1 MEAAAPVA
9 ERSLVSSSLHREDVL
24 VGGHAAVWGSF
35 FDPEARRWGFA
46 CCRGTARLEP
56 CPEAKAAARPKRK
69 AEEEEE
75 EEDPKA
81 KAARS
86 AFWSSRLLDGEPP
99 DSPPGAREESDCA
112 EDFLAAFVLYW
123 FHAWASGSGAEAR
136 PDARAVQ
143 QTKEALLPL
152 LQQLKART
160 LPQPLLRQLAD
171 FAELAGQRE
180 YSQANDVYVA
190 ITIGKALWHTHLD
203 LGQQRAHWGGGS
215 SLRTMQKQIVEKQ
228 EGPQERHRIRHGS
241 RRAAVR
247 ARAEAASDPHRGR
260 CAQRLPLEAG
270 ARAGPRGAALGGG
283 PAGAA
288 EHPRLRRPGQGPGVR
303 GAVRHARL
311 RPGQRPPAA
320 VRGGPGG
327 PLAPVPGHREC
338 PGRVAPSPPSE

>member
-56 CPEAKAAARPKRK
+56 CPEAKAAA
-69 AEEEEE
+69 
-75 EEDPKA
+75 
-81 KAARS
+81 
-86 AFWSSRLLDGEPP
+86 RLLDGEPP

-215 SLRTMQKQIVEKQ
+215 SLRTMQKQIVEKDHKNATAFDTD
-228 EGPQERHRIRHGS
+228 P
-241 RRAAVR
+241 AV
-247 ARAEAASDPHRGR
+247 
-260 CAQRLPLEAG
+260 QRYVH
-270 ARAGPRGAALGGG
+270 ALKRLATHIGG
-283 PAGAA
+283 
-288 EHPRLRRPGQGPGVR
+288 
-303 GAVRHARL
+303 
-311 RPGQRPPAA
+311 
-320 VRGGPGG
+320 
-327 PLAPVPGHREC
+327 
-338 PGRVAPSPPSE
+338 VAPSDCPSKQGHVPAPAALPSEVGLPVRRSIRDSDGQGRVPEFVEPCDMPAFARDNARRLQFAVDQGGHSHPFQGIGSARGV